1 MSQPA
6 ILPGA
11 LVGRDRELGFL
22 QDFFRQAAVSGGA
35 LFLSGDP
42 GVGKTALVNVL
53 ADSAS
58 ASGTMVVRVAGA
70 EFEEEIGFSGLNQAL
85 LPLLGHFGELDPTHR
100 DALRVAL
107 GLGAGP
113 APERLLVSNAALALL
128 RHAAARVP
136 VLLIVDDLPWI
147 DRASAGVLSFV
158 ARRLGGSRVGL
169 LAACRT
175 GAESYF
181 DRGGLLEY
189 ELKPL
194 DDQAADHL
202 VRTRFPGL
210 DPRVRSRV
218 LDAARGNPLA
228 LLELPQALSDAQ
240 RSAREPLP
248 SVLPLGQRLQELF
261 TSRVMRLPPATRA
274 ILLTAALEGTGDIR
288 VLEAAGG
295 SEYQLDDLAP
305 AERDQL
311 VRADEGSRRITFR
324 HPLVRSAAVEAS
336 TLSERRRAH
345 QALAAVLTDQPERMA
360 WHLGEACSGPDER
373 VASLLEDAAHR
384 VGRRG
389 DASGAVARLTRA
401 AELSPGAAAR
411 GRRLA
416 LAAYIGAEIIG
427 EMSGTAQLLEAMR
440 QAGPQAS
447 DPMHYAPAAAFVM
460 LNADAHID
468 TIQQLLVGAIEG
480 GNHGY
485 DATDAELVN
494 AMWGLAMVCW
504 LGGRAELWEPFLAMM
519 QRLTPQPPAVLALQ
533 MDTYIHPVRT
543 GVAALPRL
551 DAALRAVQRE
561 TDPHVIE
568 NVATCATYA
577 DRLSELREPLWRMV
591 QRGRAGGPARKQ
603 LTALANLCFDDF
615 VRGDW
620 GEAQELAAEGLKVAE
635 ERAGRFFG
643 WYFRYVQA
651 LLAAVQGRFDTS
663 RALASQ
669 IIGWAGPRGV
679 GLAQVWA
686 HYALEL
692 ADLGAGD
699 FEGAY
704 RHATAMSPAG
714 TLAPYAPH
722 CLWAVM
728 DLVESATRTHRQ
740 AEAERHV
747 HAMREAGIAA
757 LSPRLAILVAGS
769 AALVAGDDQAP
780 ARFGEALSLPTV
792 DRWPFDVARVRLAYG
807 ERLRRLRATSESR
820 IHLEAAL
827 AAFQKLGAAPWASR
841 AELELRATGRTRT
854 PSRAPDTGALT
865 PQELQIARLAASGMT
880 NKQIAER
887 LFLSPRTV
895 SGHLYQIFPKL
906 GITTRAALRDALD
919 GSSLRRRALRRF
931 FQVGGPPVERPLRGA
946 GVRFP
951 QSDGRGSSRRET
963 GQDLRPAET
972 ARDHPRVVGG
982 DVDSLAGP
990 RQPAAG
996 HEFTDPCAKAKTVQ
1010 LEFKLAVRLQVP
1022 AARNR
1027 STNIPDAG
1035 EIPLPAR
1042 DGDQAREHGPGS
1054 RQDGQLAA
1062 RPDIRA
1068 PGRESGGPAKI
1079 TTHVGLSRPITAERA
1094 GHGR

>member
-1 MSQPA
+1 MTPQA
-6 ILPGA
+6 A
-11 LVGRDRELGFL
+11 LVGRDGEAGFL
-22 QDFFRQAAVSGGA
+22 QEFFRQAAAGGGA

-53 ADSAS
+53 ADAAS
-58 ASGTMVVRVAGA
+58 ASGTLVVRVAGA
-70 EFEEEIGFSGLNQAL
+70 EFEGEIGFSGLNQAL
-85 LPLLGHFGELDPTHR
+85 LPLLGQFGEIDPTHR

-107 GLGAGP
+107 GAGAGP
-113 APERLLVSNAALALL
+113 APDRLLVSNAALALL

-136 VLLIVDDLPWI
+136 VLLIVDDLHWI
-147 DRASAGVLSFV
+147 DRASAGVLSFA
-158 ARRLGGSRVGL
+158 ARRLAGSRAGL
-169 LAACRT
+169 LAVCRT

-181 DRGGLLEY
+181 DRGGLPEY

-194 DDQAADHL
+194 DDHAADHL
-202 VRTRFPGL
+202 VRSRFPGL
-210 DPRVRSRV
+210 DPQVRSRV
-218 LDAARGNPLA
+218 LDAAQGNPLA
-228 LLELPQALSDAQ
+228 LLELPQALSGAQ

-248 SVLPLGQRLQELF
+248 EVLPLGQRLQELF
-261 TSRVMRLPPATRA
+261 TSRVTRLPPATRA
-274 ILLTAALEGTGDIR
+274 ILLTVALEGTGDIG
-288 VLEAAGG
+288 VLEAAGSG
-295 SEYQLDDLAP
+295 EYQLDDLAP

-311 VRADEGSRRITFR
+311 VRADGGSRRVIFR

-336 TLSERRRAH
+336 TLGERRRTH
-345 QALAAVLTDQPERMA
+345 HALAAALTDKPERMA

-373 VASLLEDAAHR
+373 VAGLLEEAALR

-401 AELSPGAAAR
+401 AELSPRPAAR

-427 EMSGTAQLLEAMR
+427 EVSGTAQLLEAMR

-460 LNADAHID
+460 LNADARID
-468 TIQQLLVGAIEG
+468 TIHQLLVGAVEG
-480 GNHGY
+480 GKHGY

-494 AMWGLAMVCW
+494 AMWSLAMVCW
-504 LGGRAELWEPFLAMM
+504 LGGRAELWNPFLAMM
-519 QRLTPQPPAVLALQ
+519 RRLTPGPPAVLTLQ
-533 MDTYIHPVRT
+533 MDTFIHPVRT

-551 DAALRAVQRE
+551 DAALRSVSRE

-568 NVATCATYA
+568 NVAACAIYA
-577 DRLSELREPLWRMV
+577 DRLSELREPMWRMV
-591 QRGRAGGPARKQ
+591 RQGRAGGPARKQ

-620 GEAQELAAEGLKVAE
+620 AEAQELSAEGLRVAE

-663 RALASQ
+663 RALANQ
-669 IIGWAGPRGV
+669 VIGWAGPRGV

-728 DLVESATRTHRQ
+728 DLVESAIRTHRQ

-747 HAMREAGIAA
+747 HAMREAGIAGF
-757 LSPRLAILVAGS
+757 SPRLAILVAGS

-780 ARFGEALSLPTV
+780 ALFEEALSVPAV
-792 DRWPFDVARVRLAYG
+792 DQWPFDVARVRLAAG
-807 ERLRRLRATSESR
+807 ERLRRLRAASESR
-820 IHLEAAL
+820 VHLEAAL

-841 AELELRATGRTRT
+841 AELELRATGRTRM
-854 PSRAPDTGALT
+854 PSRVPDAAALT
-865 PQELQIARLAASGMT
+865 PQELQIARLAASGLT

-887 LFLSPRTV
+887 LFLSPRTI

-919 GSSLRRRALRRF
+919 
-931 FQVGGPPVERPLRGA
+931 
-946 GVRFP
+946 
-951 QSDGRGSSRRET
+951 
-963 GQDLRPAET
+963 
-972 ARDHPRVVGG
+972 
-982 DVDSLAGP
+982 
-990 RQPAAG
+990 
-996 HEFTDPCAKAKTVQ
+996 
-1010 LEFKLAVRLQVP
+1010 
-1022 AARNR
+1022 
-1027 STNIPDAG
+1027 ST
-1035 EIPLPAR
+1035 R
-1042 DGDQAREHGPGS
+1042 
-1054 RQDGQLAA
+1054 
-1062 RPDIRA
+1062 
-1068 PGRESGGPAKI
+1068 
-1079 TTHVGLSRPITAERA
+1079 
-1094 GHGR
+1094 